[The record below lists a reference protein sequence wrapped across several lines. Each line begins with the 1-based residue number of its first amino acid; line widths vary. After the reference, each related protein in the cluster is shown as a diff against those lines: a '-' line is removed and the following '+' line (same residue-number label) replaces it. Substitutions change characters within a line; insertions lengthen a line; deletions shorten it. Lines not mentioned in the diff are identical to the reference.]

1 MLKLGN
7 KLFAQVNHSA
17 QALNYLSL
25 FYGKSNIKGKG
36 MFLGCVCVIGMSVKR
51 VHCDIFDWIYENMA
65 SVSV

>member
-1 MLKLGN
+1 MPKLAN

-36 MFLGCVCVIGMSVKR
+36 MFLRGVCVIGMSVKI
-51 VHCDIFDWIYENMA
+51 VHCDIYL
-65 SVSV
+65 SHK